1 MASSDELVAE
11 RGGATWAELP
21 SRNCFAD
28 TGAVDLETPVAS
40 AFEDATT
47 IEACQE
53 ACNALIQCN
62 GITIN
67 RVPLNWGPI
76 KCYRREIVNALECQP
91 TEYFDTWIRLAK
103 PRPPPPPSPSPSRP
117 PWPRPPPSPS
127 PPPPSPH
134 EPPPPS
140 PRPPPSPAAPPPA
153 LPASSSEATIIA
165 AVGAFSFLIIGCSL
179 IVLVCMWHRW
189 RRSAMATAWRH
200 KGGGRAERLS
210 SHDEIEEED
219 DDEEEDDEEDE
230 DEDEDEED
238 EQLAFA
244 WTRCSKE
251 HAPTQGVRA
260 ANDLTQ
266 SDVVAPIPPPAAA
279 APRPIAY
286 LCNGSDTSLP
296 ITRV

>member
-1 MASSDELVAE
+1 MCVVTRTEHTQTKASERPPPGPTHPRATRAHPAFTTMASSDELVAE

-103 PRPPPPPSPSPSRP
+103 PRPPPQQV
-117 PWPRPPPSPS
+117 
-127 PPPPSPH
+127 
-134 EPPPPS
+134 EVF
-140 PRPPPSPAAPPPA
+140 
-153 LPASSSEATIIA
+153 E
-165 AVGAFSFLIIGCSL
+165 V
-179 IVLVCMWHRW
+179 
-189 RRSAMATAWRH
+189 
-200 KGGGRAERLS
+200 E
-210 SHDEIEEED
+210 
-219 DDEEEDDEEDE
+219 
-230 DEDEDEED
+230 
-238 EQLAFA
+238 
-244 WTRCSKE
+244 
-251 HAPTQGVRA
+251 
-260 ANDLTQ
+260 
-266 SDVVAPIPPPAAA
+266 APIKA
-279 APRPIAY
+279 
-286 LCNGSDTSLP
+286 N
-296 ITRV
+296 